1 MELSTR
7 ALKVASGGGSKTCK
21 IYNIEFQTSCR
32 PKYMAAG
39 VQFPFRMNSK
49 VRALYFLIF
58 SRFNSM
64 SNRLNFFFPVARAE
78 ITGGSEVTKMAE
90 IMS

>member
-1 MELSTR
+1 
-7 ALKVASGGGSKTCK
+7 
-21 IYNIEFQTSCR
+21 
-32 PKYMAAG
+32 MAAG

-64 SNRLNFFFPVARAE
+64 SNRSNFFFTVARAE